1 MVTIVA
7 ADASKPLAVREPRQR
22 RTREQWERILNSG
35 VELLQEGGYD
45 AFTIPALCHRSGVPP
60 RALYARADSK
70 EALFLAVYEFGMR
83 GLLADHDALADP
95 ATWQD
100 LEGRALVERAVR
112 GVAGIFR
119 DHRRLLR
126 AVVLMSGAHDEVARR
141 GASYR
146 ADLGRVFTAALEPL
160 DADSTHQDPSAAR
173 EFAFTLVFSSLV
185 VATAYGAPFGAVD
198 DTEQLVDAVA
208 KYLIG

>member
-1 MVTIVA
+1 M
-7 ADASKPLAVREPRQR
+7 
-22 RTREQWERILNSG
+22 
-35 VELLQEGGYD
+35 
-45 AFTIPALCHRSGVPP
+45 
-60 RALYARADSK
+60 
-70 EALFLAVYEFGMR
+70 FLAVYEFGMR